1 MWFPP
6 RRSVLGRIAALEVR
20 MSDISSD
27 QAHLNT
33 EVDALKAAVSAV
45 EAEVAA
51 LKAQPTSTPLDFSG
65 LDAAVQQLQGDVP
78 SA

>member
-33 EVDALKAAVSAV
+33 EVDRRDEIL
-45 EAEVAA
+45 
-51 LKAQPTSTPLDFSG
+51 
-65 LDAAVQQLQGDVP
+65 GDEILGDEPPGFVLNGVKP
-78 SA
+78 ANKP